1 MLNRIEETPDYTKFC
16 ESKLADPYPLYARL
30 RSEDP
35 VHYSDRLQTW
45 IVTRYEDVKSALN
58 DARLSSDKMAFYM
71 NTMSPKDRKDL
82 DSLSQYMTQWMSMK
96 DRPDHT
102 RLRGLVNKAFT
113 SKSLQDLLPE
123 IQRIC
128 DDLVDNFISENK
140 KDLIEHIAYPLPAT
154 VICEM
159 LGIPTKDQTQFRKWS
174 NDIVAF
180 SAGLGSMIGT
190 VAQQAQSSQKALVD
204 YCQKI
209 IAQRRKN
216 PRNDLI
222 SGLIA
227 AEEDGAQLTES
238 ELYAMCVQLFVAGQ
252 ETTTNLIA
260 NSVLTLIKNPEAF
273 KLLRDNPALITPAI
287 EEFLR
292 YESPVQ
298 RTSRVAKSDLE
309 MGGKRIKEGQS
320 VILMFG
326 SANRDPEQFPDPD
339 ELILHRTPNI
349 HLAFG
354 RGPHFCLGAPL
365 ARQEAQITLTTIL
378 KKMPDIQSAGSHSK
392 WRPVAGFRALESLI
406 IELPGDRITT

>member
-1 MLNRIEETPDYTKFC
+1 MLSQIEETPDYTKFC

-45 IVTRYEDVKSALN
+45 IITRYEDVKSALT
-58 DARLSSDKMAFYM
+58 DYRLSSDKMAFYM
-71 NTMSPKDRKDL
+71 NTMSPKERKNL

-140 KDLIEHIAYPLPAT
+140 KDLLEHIAYPLPAT

-159 LGIPTKDQTQFRKWS
+159 LGIPAKDQTQFRKWS

-209 IAQRRKN
+209 IAQRRKH

-222 SGLIA
+222 TRLIA

-238 ELYAMCVQLFVAGQ
+238 ELYSMCVQLFVAGQ

-260 NSVLTLIKNPEAF
+260 NSVLTLINNPEAF
-273 KLLRDNPALITPAI
+273 KLLRDNPELISPAV

-309 MGGKRIKEGQS
+309 MGGKQIKEGQS

-339 ELILHRTPNI
+339 ELILDRTPNI

-365 ARQEAQITLTTIL
+365 ARLEAQITLTTIL
-378 KKMPDIQSAGSHSK
+378 KNMPTIQSVDSHSNWK
-392 WRPVAGFRALESLI
+392 PVAGFRALESLI
-406 IELPGDRITT
+406 IELPEV

>member
-1 MLNRIEETPDYTKFC
+1 MLSQIEETPDYTKFC

-45 IVTRYEDVKSALN
+45 IITRYEDVKSALT
-58 DARLSSDKMAFYM
+58 DSRLSSDKMAFYM
-71 NTMSPKDRKDL
+71 NTMSPKERKNL

-140 KDLIEHIAYPLPAT
+140 KDLLEHIAYPLPAT

-159 LGIPTKDQTQFRKWS
+159 LGIPAKDQTQFRKWS

-209 IAQRRKN
+209 IAQRRKH

-222 SGLIA
+222 TRLIA

-238 ELYAMCVQLFVAGQ
+238 ELYSMCVQLFVAGQ

-260 NSVLTLIKNPEAF
+260 NSVLTLINNPEAF
-273 KLLRDNPALITPAI
+273 KLLRDNPELISPAV

-309 MGGKRIKEGQS
+309 MGGKQIKEGQS

-339 ELILHRTPNI
+339 ELILDRTPNI

-365 ARQEAQITLTTIL
+365 ARLEAQITLTTIL
-378 KKMPDIQSAGSHSK
+378 KNMPTIQSVDSHSNWK
-392 WRPVAGFRALESLI
+392 PVAGFRALESLI
-406 IELPGDRITT
+406 IELPEG

>member
-1 MLNRIEETPDYTKFC
+1 MLSQIEETPDYTKFC

-45 IVTRYEDVKSALN
+45 IITRYEDVKSALT
-58 DARLSSDKMAFYM
+58 DSRLSSDKMAFYM
-71 NTMSPKDRKDL
+71 NTMSPKERKNL

-140 KDLIEHIAYPLPAT
+140 KDLLEHIAYPLPAT

-159 LGIPTKDQTQFRKWS
+159 LGIPAKDQTQFRKWS

-209 IAQRRKN
+209 IAQRRKH

-222 SGLIA
+222 TRLIA

-238 ELYAMCVQLFVAGQ
+238 ELYSMCVQLFVAGQ

-260 NSVLTLIKNPEAF
+260 NSVLTLINNPEAF
-273 KLLRDNPALITPAI
+273 KLLRDNPELITPAV

-309 MGGKRIKEGQS
+309 MGGKQIKEGQS

-339 ELILHRTPNI
+339 ELILDRTPNI

-365 ARQEAQITLTTIL
+365 ARLEAQITLTTIL
-378 KKMPDIQSAGSHSK
+378 KNMPTIQSVDSHSNWK
-392 WRPVAGFRALESLI
+392 PVAGFRALESLI
-406 IELPGDRITT
+406 IELPEG

>member
-1 MLNRIEETPDYTKFC
+1 MLSQIEETPDYTKFC

-45 IVTRYEDVKSALN
+45 IITRYEDVKSALT
-58 DARLSSDKMAFYM
+58 DSRLSSDKMAFYM
-71 NTMSPKDRKDL
+71 NTMSPKERKNL

-140 KDLIEHIAYPLPAT
+140 KDLLEHIAYPLPAT

-159 LGIPTKDQTQFRKWS
+159 LGIPAKDQTQFRKWS

-209 IAQRRKN
+209 IAQRRKH

-222 SGLIA
+222 TRLIA

-238 ELYAMCVQLFVAGQ
+238 ELYSMCVQLFVAGQ

-260 NSVLTLIKNPEAF
+260 NSVLTLINNPEAF
-273 KLLRDNPALITPAI
+273 KLLRDNPELISPAV

-309 MGGKRIKEGQS
+309 MGGKQIKEGQS

-339 ELILHRTPNI
+339 ELILERTPNI

-365 ARQEAQITLTTIL
+365 ARLEAQITLTTIL
-378 KKMPDIQSAGSHSK
+378 KNMPTIQSVDSHSNWK
-392 WRPVAGFRALESLI
+392 PVAGFRALESLI
-406 IELPGDRITT
+406 IELPEV

>member
-1 MLNRIEETPDYTKFC
+1 MLSQIEETPDYTKFC

-45 IVTRYEDVKSALN
+45 IITRYEDVKSALT
-58 DARLSSDKMAFYM
+58 DSRLSSDKMAFYM
-71 NTMSPKDRKDL
+71 NTMSPKERKNL

-128 DDLVDNFISENK
+128 DDLVDDFISENK
-140 KDLIEHIAYPLPAT
+140 KDLLEHIAYPLPAT

-159 LGIPTKDQTQFRKWS
+159 LGIPAKDQTQFRKWS

-209 IAQRRKN
+209 IAQRRKH

-222 SGLIA
+222 TRLIA

-238 ELYAMCVQLFVAGQ
+238 ELYSMCVQLFVAGQ

-260 NSVLTLIKNPEAF
+260 NSVLTLINNPEAF
-273 KLLRDNPALITPAI
+273 KLLRDNPELISPAV

-309 MGGKRIKEGQS
+309 MGGKQIKEGQS

-339 ELILHRTPNI
+339 ELILDRTPNI

-365 ARQEAQITLTTIL
+365 ARLEAQITLTTIL
-378 KKMPDIQSAGSHSK
+378 KNMPTIQSVDSHSNWK
-392 WRPVAGFRALESLI
+392 PVAGFRALESLI
-406 IELPGDRITT
+406 IELPEV

>member
-1 MLNRIEETPDYTKFC
+1 MLGRIEKTSDYTKFC
-16 ESKLADPYPLYARL
+16 ESKLADPYPLYTRL

-35 VHYSDRLQTW
+35 VHYSERLQTW
-45 IVTRYEDVKSALN
+45 IVTRYDDVKSALG
-58 DARLSSDKMAFYM
+58 DDRLSSDKMAFYM
-71 NTMSPKDRKDL
+71 NTMSPKDRNDL
-82 DSLSQYMTQWMSMK
+82 DSLSQYMTRWMSMK

-113 SKSLQDLLPE
+113 PKSLQDLLPE
-123 IQRIC
+123 IQKIC
-128 DDLVDNFISENK
+128 DDLVDNFISGNK

-159 LGIPTKDQTQFRKWS
+159 LGIPTEDQTQFRKWS

-180 SAGLGSMIGT
+180 SAGLGSMIGK
-190 VAQQAQSSQKALVD
+190 VAQQAQTSQKALVD

-209 IAQRRKN
+209 IAQRRQDPK
-216 PRNDLI
+216 NDLI
-222 SGLIA
+222 SRLIA

-238 ELYAMCVQLFVAGQ
+238 ELYSMCVQLFVAGQ

-273 KLLRDNPALITPAI
+273 QLLRDDPELITSAI
-287 EEFLR
+287 DEFLR

-309 MGGKRIKEGQS
+309 IRDKLIKEGQS

-339 ELILHRTPNI
+339 QLILDRTPNM

-365 ARQEAQITLTTIL
+365 ARQEAKITLTTIL
-378 KKMPDIQSAGSHSK
+378 DKMPNIQSSSSHFQ
-392 WRPVAGFRALESLI
+392 WRPVAGFRALESLVV
-406 IELPGDRITT
+406 ELPRDRADT

>member
-1 MLNRIEETPDYTKFC
+1 MLSQIEETPDYTKFC

-45 IVTRYEDVKSALN
+45 IITRYEDVKSALT
-58 DARLSSDKMAFYM
+58 DSRLSSDKMAFYM
-71 NTMSPKDRKDL
+71 NTMSPKERKNL

-140 KDLIEHIAYPLPAT
+140 KDLLEHIAYPLPAT

-159 LGIPTKDQTQFRKWS
+159 LGIPAKDQTQFRKWS

-209 IAQRRKN
+209 IAQRRKH

-222 SGLIA
+222 TRLIA

-238 ELYAMCVQLFVAGQ
+238 ELYSMCVQLFVAGQ

-260 NSVLTLIKNPEAF
+260 NSVLTLINNPEAF
-273 KLLRDNPALITPAI
+273 KLLRDNPELISPAV

-309 MGGKRIKEGQS
+309 MGGKQIKEGQS

-339 ELILHRTPNI
+339 ELILDRTPNI

-365 ARQEAQITLTTIL
+365 ARLEAQITLTTIL
-378 KKMPDIQSAGSHSK
+378 KNMPTIQSVDSHSNWK
-392 WRPVAGFRALESLI
+392 PVAGFRALESLI
-406 IELPGDRITT
+406 IELPEV